1 MVDGHDVFQGVF
13 EPLERVHVMFP
24 ADGEERIDHGCPLRR
39 FVASGEQVV
48 FPANGN
54 RPDGILNKV
63 VVII

>member
-1 MVDGHDVFQGVF
+1 
-13 EPLERVHVMFP
+13 MFA